1 MEMLEFSEEKV
12 KMLNE
17 LSYYMNMINDMKT
30 RLKIDESKYIEI
42 KEKIERGIDKVKNE
56 KFHVAFFG
64 SFSEGKSTILSI
76 LMKSLDI
83 PIAPDPTTDKVQEYL
98 YEDYFVV
105 DTPGLFAKDFE
116 VHDEITKKYIS
127 EADVLIYVVDA
138 VNPIKESHL
147 NTIKW
152 LMKDLNKINSTII
165 VINKMDTALNDL
177 ENDREFQEKCQIKT
191 NEVKK
196 VLQSDLGIENF
207 DNIVCV
213 SADPYNSGL
222 NFWLEKEEEYK
233 KLSRIENLEKAL
245 DYFVQNAKERLQKE
259 AELSIIKDLVS
270 RMSETVE
277 KTKNHVFN
285 SLEVLNTKHTE
296 LENRKKMLGKD
307 IDVTSNILF
316 EELKNLRA
324 DLINKVD
331 NCKNFND
338 LQNFLISE
346 IGDKCYI
353 LERKIESIFTKQLG
367 NLNTRKIEVLK
378 SYDDII
384 KDYDGFLNILNDKET
399 MSYIQSAATSAG
411 EFLKKIENTDILKAR
426 DFVTKYLGLS
436 YKFKPWG
443 AVKLADKMGDFGEL
457 LGKISGPIIIAT
469 TLKELWD
476 KNKLN
481 ENILEIR
488 KLLIDI
494 FNELF
499 VKCEKENIMAMI
511 DYKALEEP
519 EKILELENK
528 ISELNALVPY
538 INQYQEKLK
547 I

>member
-1 MEMLEFSEEKV
+1 MLEFSKEKV

-30 RLKIDESKYIEI
+30 RLKIDENKYIEI
-42 KEKIERGIDKVKNE
+42 KEKIERGIEKVKNE

-98 YEDYFVV
+98 YEDYFAV

-196 VLQSDLGIENF
+196 VLQSELGIENF

-245 DYFVQNAKERLQKE
+245 DYFVQNSKERLQKE

-270 RMSETVE
+270 RMRETVE

-324 DLINKVD
+324 DLINKLD

>member
-1 MEMLEFSEEKV
+1 MLEFSEEKA